1 MYIYMQYMDGCFDF
15 MQITS
20 QKSIIILKQTKYLTW
35 QYLHD
40 VSIMYVNMNKCGSL
54 FLWQN
59 HGTYW
64 KIVLKATSE

>member
-1 MYIYMQYMDGCFDF
+1 MDGCFDF

-20 QKSIIILKQTKYLTW
+20 QKSIIILEQTKYLTW

-54 FLWQN
+54 FL
-59 HGTYW
+59 
-64 KIVLKATSE
+64 